1 MKSKNFILVVIGQI
15 ISLFGN
21 AALRFALPLHL
32 LQITGSPALYGVV
45 SAAAFVPL
53 LIMSPIGGMCA
64 DRVNKRNIMVILDFI
79 TAGIT
84 VGFLLLS
91 RSVDPVLLIFVT
103 LMLLYSISGFYQP
116 SVQASVPFLVS
127 QDRLVS
133 ANSVIN
139 SVASLA
145 NLLGPVLGGLLY
157 SAYGLE
163 SILSISAVCFFCS
176 AVMEI
181 FIQIPSEKGEKK
193 GVLHILLGDLAQSV
207 RFITRQQRAVGRI
220 TLTVAL
226 FNLFLSALII
236 IGLPIITVQVI
247 HVQDSSVMLGYLQG
261 IMGVGGLAGGIV
273 SSVAGNR
280 LQAGSIWRLI
290 LLISL
295 LLLPVSASLF
305 FQLPDGFQYLVLAA
319 CAFLIMALATVFT
332 VQMTT
337 LVQRLTP
344 RHMIGKVLSWIIAI
358 SVCTQPIGQ
367 AVYGA
372 VFECMAGREWAVFF
386 LAAAVCVLISLLFK
400 RVSQTLSEET
410 PAGAEPEGAA

>member
-45 SAAAFVPL
+45 SAAAFIPI

-133 ANSVIN
+133 ANSAIN
-139 SVASLA
+139 SVSSLA

-193 GVLHILLGDLAQSV
+193 GGLHILLGDLAQSV

-273 SSVAGNR
+273 SSAAGKR

-305 FQLPDGFQYLVLAA
+305 FQLPDGFRYLVLAA
-319 CAFLIMALATVFT
+319 CAFLIMALATMFT

-367 AVYGA
+367 AVYGT
-372 VFECMAGREWAVFF
+372 VFEFMAGREWAVFF

-400 RVSQTLSEET
+400 QVSQNLSEEA

>member
-21 AALRFALPLHL
+21 AALRFAMPLHL

-91 RSVDPVLLIFVT
+91 RSVDPVLLIFAT

-163 SILSISAVCFFCS
+163 SILSISAVCFSCS

-280 LQAGSIWRLI
+280 LQAGNIWRLI

-400 RVSQTLSEET
+400 RVSQTLSEEA

>member
-45 SAAAFVPL
+45 SAAAFIPI

-133 ANSVIN
+133 ANSAIN
-139 SVASLA
+139 SVSSLA

-193 GVLHILLGDLAQSV
+193 GGFHILLGDLAQSV

-273 SSVAGNR
+273 SSAAGNR

-295 LLLPVSASLF
+295 LLLPESASLF
-305 FQLPDGFQYLVLAA
+305 FQLPDGFRYLVLAA
-319 CAFLIMALATVFT
+319 CAFLIMALATMFT

-367 AVYGA
+367 AVYGT
-372 VFECMAGREWAVFF
+372 VFEFMAGREWAVFF

-400 RVSQTLSEET
+400 QVSQTLSEEA